1 MKKKYLYPILLL
13 ITLTVLAASN
23 NQKKDEI
30 EKLKTQ
36 IEKLNNKFIKAN
48 VEEDLD
54 SYLSLYT
61 KDAIVMPPFHPMI
74 EGHEGLIEGWYKKI
88 NDGVKTISG
97 KATTL
102 EVWTSDNLIYERGS
116 FAIHLTKTGVSQPF
130 NVYGSYFS
138 IWEKQKDGSL
148 KMKYDIS
155 NLDHGF

>member
-13 ITLTVLAASN
+13 ITLAVFAATN
-23 NQKKDEI
+23 DQQKDEI
-30 EKLKTQ
+30 EKFKTQ

-54 SYLSLYT
+54 SYLSVYT
-61 KDAIVMPPFHPMI
+61 KDAIVMLPFHPMI
-74 EGHEGLIEGWYKKI
+74 EGHEGLIEGWYKKL

-102 EVWTSDNLIYERGS
+102 EVWTSDNLVYERGS
-116 FAIHLTKTGVSQPF
+116 FAIHFKKRGVSHPY

-138 IWEKQKDGSL
+138 IWEKQNDGSL